1 MYKLLNNTL
10 NEGFIHLKLHIDID
24 CFFVSAHRIHN
35 PQYKNIP
42 LAVGGRSNLS
52 IFEVKKST
60 RTMSKVEG
68 AFTSSILSSN
78 DDKTFEEY
86 YVDPD
91 KRVRGIITTSSYE
104 ARKFGVKTAMPV
116 AEALRWCP
124 TLTVLPPNYPLYH
137 DLSHKFK
144 LLLEKEIPSIE
155 QFSIDEFFGDITGW
169 IKDEDAYDFAVK
181 LKQKIYNDLGLPV
194 SIGVSHSKWISKLA
208 TEFAKPFGVRYIKTD
223 EVSNFIKDI
232 PISDF
237 PGIGKGYQTRLQKY
251 NIQTLGEIEKKKE
264 LFYSWGKP
272 GIQLYHR
279 VCGTDNEKIALAQSR
294 KSIGLGRSF
303 DPEADRVEI
312 KRRIAILC
320 RHMSFLALKGK
331 HKPMT
336 FSINIRYQYGEKA
349 KDFINTNRGFSE
361 LFFKQEMIKLF
372 DIIDTHK
379 SHAIIQLNLTLSNF
393 SENKPTTMNLLS
405 YEEDEKQNNLTHSMQ
420 KLRNKFGIDIIK
432 SAGELK

>member
-1 MYKLLNNTL
+1 M
-10 NEGFIHLKLHIDID
+10 KLHIDID
-24 CFFVSAHRIHN
+24 CFFVSAHRIDN
-35 PQYKNIP
+35 PNYENIP

-52 IFEVKKST
+52 IFDVEKSK
-60 RTMSKVEG
+60 RTMSKVDG

-78 DDKTFEEY
+78 DDKSFEEY

-91 KRVRGIITTSSYE
+91 KRIRGIITTSSYE
-104 ARKFGVKTAMPV
+104 ARNFGVKTAMPV

-124 TLTVLPPNYPLYH
+124 HLTVLPPNYPLYH
-137 DLSHKFK
+137 ELSHKFK

-181 LKQKIYNDLGLPV
+181 LKQKIYDDLGLPV
-194 SIGVSHSKWISKLA
+194 SIGVSQSKWISKLA
-208 TEFAKPFGVRYIKTD
+208 TEFAKPYGVKYIKTED
-223 EVSNFIKDI
+223 VANFIKEI
-232 PISDF
+232 HISKF
-237 PGIGKGYQTRLQKY
+237 PGIGKGYQDRLAKY
-251 NIQTLGEIEKKKE
+251 NIQTLGEIENKKE

-303 DPEADRVEI
+303 DPESDRIEI
-312 KRRIAILC
+312 KRRVTILC
-320 RHMSFLALKGK
+320 RHLSFLALKGK

-336 FSINIRYQYGEKA
+336 YSINIRYQYGEKA
-349 KDFINTNRGFSE
+349 KDFVNTNRGFSE

-405 YEEDEKQNNLTHSMQ
+405 FEEDKKQEDLTNSMQ
-420 KLRNKFGIDIIK
+420 RLRDKFGIDIIK
-432 SAGELK
+432 SAGELIPEKRK

>member
-1 MYKLLNNTL
+1 M
-10 NEGFIHLKLHIDID
+10 KLHIDID
-24 CFFVSAHRIHN
+24 CFFVSAHRINN
-35 PQYKNIP
+35 PKYQNIP

-52 IFEVKKST
+52 IFETKKST
-60 RTMSKVEG
+60 RTMSKIEG

-78 DDKTFEEY
+78 DDKTFEDY
-86 YVDPD
+86 FVDPD

-137 DLSHKFK
+137 DLSHRFK

-169 IKDEDAYDFAVK
+169 INDEDAYDFAAT
-181 LKQKIYNDLGLPV
+181 LKQKIYDDLGLPV
-194 SIGVSHSKWISKLA
+194 SIGVSKSKWISKVA
-208 TEFAKPFGVRYIKTD
+208 TEFAKPFGVRYVKTQD
-223 EVSNFIKDI
+223 VPSFIKDI
-232 PISDF
+232 PICEF
-237 PGIGKGYQTRLQKY
+237 PGIGKGYQDRLAKY
-251 NIQTLGEIEKKKE
+251 NINTLGEIENKKE

-279 VCGTDNEKIALAQSR
+279 VTGTDNEKIAIAQSR

-303 DPEADRVEI
+303 DPEANRDEI
-312 KRRIAILC
+312 KRRITILC
-320 RHMSFLALKGK
+320 RHISFLALKGK

-349 KDFINTNRGFSE
+349 KDYINTNRGFAE
-361 LFFKQEMIKLF
+361 LLLKQEMLKLF
-372 DIIDTHK
+372 DKVDIHK

-393 SENKPTTMNLLS
+393 SEDKPTTMNLLS
-405 YEEDEKQNNLTHSMQ
+405 FEEDKKQEDLTQSMQ
-420 KLRNKFGIDIIK
+420 KLRDKFGIDIIK

>member
-1 MYKLLNNTL
+1 
-10 NEGFIHLKLHIDID
+10 LKLHIDID
-24 CFFVSAHRIHN
+24 CFFVSAHRINN
-35 PQYKNIP
+35 PKYQNIP

-52 IFEVKKST
+52 IFETKKST
-60 RTMSKVEG
+60 RTMSKIEG

-78 DDKTFEEY
+78 DNKSFEEY

-181 LKQKIYNDLGLPV
+181 LKQKIYDDLGLPV
-194 SIGVSHSKWISKLA
+194 SIGVSKSKWISKVA
-208 TEFAKPFGVRYIKTD
+208 TEFAKPFGVRYVKTD
-223 EVSNFIKDI
+223 DVPSFIKDI
-232 PISDF
+232 PICEF
-237 PGIGKGYQTRLQKY
+237 PGIGKGYQDRLAKY
-251 NIQTLGEIEKKKE
+251 NINTLGEIENKKE

-279 VCGTDNEKIALAQSR
+279 VTGTDNEKIAIAQSR

-303 DPEADRVEI
+303 DPEVNRDEI
-312 KRRIAILC
+312 KRRITILC
-320 RHMSFLALKGK
+320 RHISFLALKGK

-349 KDFINTNRGFSE
+349 KDYINTNRGFAE
-361 LFFKQEMIKLF
+361 LLLKQEMIKLF
-372 DIIDTHK
+372 DKVDIHK

-393 SENKPTTMNLLS
+393 SEDKPTTMNLLS
-405 YEEDEKQNNLTHSMQ
+405 FEEDKKQEDLTLSMQ
-420 KLRNKFGIDIIK
+420 KLRDKFGIDIIK

>member
-1 MYKLLNNTL
+1 M
-10 NEGFIHLKLHIDID
+10 KLHIDID
-24 CFFVSAHRIHN
+24 CFFVSAHRINN
-35 PQYKNIP
+35 PQYHNIP

-52 IFEVKKST
+52 IFDVKKST
-60 RTMSKVEG
+60 RTMSKVDG

-91 KRVRGIITTSSYE
+91 KRIRGIITTSSYE
-104 ARKFGVKTAMPV
+104 ARSFGVKTTMPV

-124 TLTVLPPNYPLYH
+124 NLTVLPPNYPLYH
-137 DLSHKFK
+137 ELSHKFK

-181 LKQKIYNDLGLPV
+181 LKQKIQDDIGLPV

-208 TEFAKPFGVRYIKTD
+208 TEFAKPFGVRYIKND
-223 EVSNFIKDI
+223 EVSSFIKDI

-237 PGIGKGYQTRLQKY
+237 PGIGKGYQDRLAKY
-251 NIQTLGEIEKKKE
+251 NIQTLGEIENKKE

-294 KSIGLGRSF
+294 KSVGLGRSF
-303 DPEADRVEI
+303 DPETNRTEI
-312 KRRIAILC
+312 RRRITILC
-320 RHMSFLALKGK
+320 RHLSFLTLKGK

-336 FSINIRYQYGEKA
+336 YSINLRYQYGEKA
-349 KDFINTNRGFSE
+349 KDYINTNRGFSE
-361 LFFKQEMIKLF
+361 LYFKQEMIKLF
-372 DIIDTHK
+372 DNIDTHK
-379 SHAIIQLNLTLSNF
+379 SHAIIQLNMTLSNF

-405 YEEDEKQNNLTHSMQ
+405 YEEDEKQNNLTQSMQ

>member
-1 MYKLLNNTL
+1 M
-10 NEGFIHLKLHIDID
+10 KLHIDID
-24 CFFVSAHRIHN
+24 CFFVSAHRIDN
-35 PQYKNIP
+35 PQFEHIP

-52 IFEVKKST
+52 IFDVEKSK
-60 RTMSKVEG
+60 RTMSQVDG

-78 DDKTFEEY
+78 DNKTFEDY

-91 KRVRGIITTSSYE
+91 KKIRGIITTSSYE

-124 TLTVLPPNYPLYH
+124 HLKVLPPNYPLYH

-181 LKQKIYNDLGLPV
+181 LKNKIQDDLGLPV
-194 SIGVSHSKWISKLA
+194 SIGVSKSKWISKLA
-208 TEFAKPFGVRYIKTD
+208 TEFAKPFGVRYVKKED
-223 EVSNFIKDI
+223 VPKFIKEI
-232 PISDF
+232 PISKF
-237 PGIGKGYQTRLQKY
+237 PGIGKGYQERLAKY
-251 NIQTLGEIEKKKE
+251 NIQTLGEIENKKE

-303 DPEADRVEI
+303 DPEANRVEI
-312 KRRIAILC
+312 KRRITILC
-320 RHMSFLALKGK
+320 RHVSFLALKGN

-336 FSINIRYQYGEKA
+336 FAINIRYQYGEKA
-349 KDFINTNRGFSE
+349 KDYINTNRGFSE
-361 LFFKQEMIKLF
+361 LVLKQEMLKLF
-372 DIIDTHK
+372 DKIDTHK

-405 YEEDEKQNNLTHSMQ
+405 FEEDEKQNNLTQSMQ

>member
-1 MYKLLNNTL
+1 
-10 NEGFIHLKLHIDID
+10 
-24 CFFVSAHRIHN
+24 
-35 PQYKNIP
+35 
-42 LAVGGRSNLS
+42 
-52 IFEVKKST
+52 
-60 RTMSKVEG
+60 MSKVDG

-91 KRVRGIITTSSYE
+91 KRIRGIITTSSYE
-104 ARKFGVKTAMPV
+104 ARSFGVKTTMPV

-124 TLTVLPPNYPLYH
+124 NLTVLPPNYPLYH
-137 DLSHKFK
+137 ELSHKFK

-181 LKQKIYNDLGLPV
+181 LKQKIQDDIGLPV

-208 TEFAKPFGVRYIKTD
+208 TEFAKPFGVRYIKND
-223 EVSNFIKDI
+223 EVSSFIKDI

-237 PGIGKGYQTRLQKY
+237 PGIGKGYQDRLAKY
-251 NIQTLGEIEKKKE
+251 NIQTLGEIENKKE

-294 KSIGLGRSF
+294 KSVGLGRSF
-303 DPEADRVEI
+303 DPETNRTEI
-312 KRRIAILC
+312 RRRITILC
-320 RHMSFLALKGK
+320 RHLSFLTLKGK

-336 FSINIRYQYGEKA
+336 YSINLRYQYGEKA
-349 KDFINTNRGFSE
+349 KDYINTNRGFSE
-361 LFFKQEMIKLF
+361 LYFKQEMIKLF
-372 DIIDTHK
+372 DNIDTHK
-379 SHAIIQLNLTLSNF
+379 SHAIIQLNMTLSNF

-405 YEEDEKQNNLTHSMQ
+405 YEEDEKQNNLTQSMQ

>member
-1 MYKLLNNTL
+1 
-10 NEGFIHLKLHIDID
+10 LKLHIDID
-24 CFFVSAHRIHN
+24 CFFVSAHRIDN
-35 PQYKNIP
+35 PQFEHIP

-52 IFEVKKST
+52 IFDVEKSK
-60 RTMSKVEG
+60 RTMSQVDG

-78 DDKTFEEY
+78 DNKTFEDY

-91 KRVRGIITTSSYE
+91 KKIRGIITTSSYE

-124 TLTVLPPNYPLYH
+124 HLKVLPPNYPLYH

-181 LKQKIYNDLGLPV
+181 LKNKIQDDLGLPV
-194 SIGVSHSKWISKLA
+194 SIGVSKSKWISKLA
-208 TEFAKPFGVRYIKTD
+208 TEFAKPFGVRYVKKED
-223 EVSNFIKDI
+223 VPKFIKEI
-232 PISDF
+232 PISKF
-237 PGIGKGYQTRLQKY
+237 PGIGKGYQERLAKY
-251 NIQTLGEIEKKKE
+251 NIQTLGEIENKKE

-303 DPEADRVEI
+303 DPEANRVEI
-312 KRRIAILC
+312 KRRITILC
-320 RHMSFLALKGK
+320 RHVSFLALKGN

-336 FSINIRYQYGEKA
+336 FAINIRYQYGEKA
-349 KDFINTNRGFSE
+349 KDYINTNRGFSE
-361 LFFKQEMIKLF
+361 LVLKQEMLKLF
-372 DIIDTHK
+372 DKIDTHK

-405 YEEDEKQNNLTHSMQ
+405 FEEDEKQNNLTQSMQ

>member
-1 MYKLLNNTL
+1 M
-10 NEGFIHLKLHIDID
+10 KLHIDID
-24 CFFVSAHRIHN
+24 CFFVSAHRINN
-35 PQYKNIP
+35 PKYQNIP

-52 IFEVKKST
+52 IFETKKST
-60 RTMSKVEG
+60 RTMSKIEG

-78 DDKTFEEY
+78 DNKSFEEY

-181 LKQKIYNDLGLPV
+181 LKQKIYDDLGLPV
-194 SIGVSHSKWISKLA
+194 SIGVSKSKWISKVA
-208 TEFAKPFGVRYIKTD
+208 TEFAKPFGVRYVKTD
-223 EVSNFIKDI
+223 DVPSFIKDI
-232 PISDF
+232 PICEF
-237 PGIGKGYQTRLQKY
+237 PGIGKGYQDRLAKY
-251 NIQTLGEIEKKKE
+251 NINTLGEIENKKE

-279 VCGTDNEKIALAQSR
+279 VTGTDNEKIAIAQSR

-303 DPEADRVEI
+303 DPEVNRDEI
-312 KRRIAILC
+312 KRRITILC
-320 RHMSFLALKGK
+320 RHISFLALKGK

-349 KDFINTNRGFSE
+349 KDYINTNRGFAE
-361 LFFKQEMIKLF
+361 LLLKQEMIKLF
-372 DIIDTHK
+372 DKVDIHK

-393 SENKPTTMNLLS
+393 SEDKPTTMNLLS
-405 YEEDEKQNNLTHSMQ
+405 FEEDKKQEDLTLSMQ
-420 KLRNKFGIDIIK
+420 KLRDKFGIDIIK

>member
-1 MYKLLNNTL
+1 
-10 NEGFIHLKLHIDID
+10 LKLHIDID
-24 CFFVSAHRIHN
+24 CFFVSAHRINN
-35 PQYKNIP
+35 PRYENIP

-52 IFEVKKST
+52 IFDVKKST
-60 RTMSKVEG
+60 RTMSQVDG

-78 DDKTFEEY
+78 DDKSFEDY

-104 ARKFGVKTAMPV
+104 ARQFGVKTAMPV

-124 TLTVLPPNYPLYH
+124 QLVVLPPNYPLYH
-137 DLSHKFK
+137 DLSHRFK

-169 IKDEDAYDFAVK
+169 IDDEDVYDFAVK
-181 LKQKIYNDLGLPV
+181 LKQKIYDDLGLPV
-194 SIGVSHSKWISKLA
+194 SIGVSKSKWISKVA
-208 TEFAKPFGVRYIKTD
+208 TEFAKPFGVRYIKTED
-223 EVSNFIKDI
+223 VSAFIKEI
-232 PISDF
+232 PISKF
-237 PGIGKGYQTRLQKY
+237 PGIGKGYQDRLAKY
-251 NIQTLGEIEKKKE
+251 NIQTLGEIEDKQE

-272 GIQLYHR
+272 GIQLFHR
-279 VCGTDNEKIALAQSR
+279 VTGTDNEKIALAQSR

-303 DPEADRVEI
+303 DPEENRIEI
-312 KRRIAILC
+312 KRRITILC
-320 RHMSFLALKGK
+320 RHLSFLALKGK

-372 DIIDTHK
+372 DIVDTHK

-405 YEEDEKQNNLTHSMQ
+405 FEEDEKQNNLTQSMQ